1 MHFRRQAAL
10 AALTAAAVT
19 GSLASAAAA
28 QAQTPAPVPT
38 VTIHVNN
45 GGIRLSG
52 GNTITAG
59 RTLFNV
65 VTGKGDHL
73 VNIARFHDGYGLRQ
87 FSQDIG
93 KAFSGDTKA
102 INRVDTHTVFRG
114 GAEASPGKPG
124 AFSVSLPRGRFLF
137 LDQNTFK
144 YTWVTVVGK
153 ARPRQTLPNRS
164 TISLYTYGFGA
175 TPSRIPHA
183 GWTLITNK
191 ADQPHFLEMNR
202 VKMSTT
208 AAQVRRYLSSG
219 GQGRPSFAL
228 AASTGSGVL
237 TQGQHQAL
245 RYNLPAGK
253 YLLACYWPDRMTGMP
268 HAFMGMWKLVI
279 LS

>member
-1 MHFRRQAAL
+1 MQFRKQAAVAAL
-10 AALTAAAVT
+10 AAAAVT
-19 GSLASAAAA
+19 GSMVTATAA
-28 QAQTPAPVPT
+28 QARSAAPVPI

-45 GGIRLSG
+45 GGIKLST

-59 RTLFNV
+59 RTLFKV
-65 VTGKGDHL
+65 VTGKGDHI
-73 VNIARFHDGYGLRQ
+73 VNVARFRTGYGLQQ
-87 FSQDIG
+87 FGQDIG

-102 INRVDTHTVFRG
+102 INRVDSHTIFRG
-114 GAEASPGKPG
+114 GAEATPSKPG
-124 AFSVSLPRGRFLF
+124 AFSVTLPRGRFLF

-144 YTWVTVVGK
+144 YTWVNVVGK
-153 ARPRQTLPNRS
+153 ITPRQTLPNRS

-175 TPSRIPHA
+175 MPTSIPHA

-208 AAQVRRYLSSG
+208 DAQVRRYFKSG

-245 RYNLPAGK
+245 YYNLPAGK

-268 HAFMGMWKLVI
+268 HAFMGMWKLIV
-279 LS
+279 LH